1 MDRPGHEIRLLKEGY
16 WDHTAVVEMP
26 DGSVRVRKQAKSDD
40 PDKIWGV
47 ESLRREIHFLQ
58 RHAQDTTRVFPPLLE
73 FWDRADESGN
83 PQVGYEIPFF
93 THHRDV
99 GSFAREAQLEQ
110 NTIDDFQEK
119 LAEALLM
126 RVHHPVT
133 DSPPLSRHLKQTVH
147 EALLGLTHDPLMIPL
162 VEANE
167 ITLNGRP
174 ALGPRAAWDKIVN
187 ETEHLASLDAAPTVQ
202 LHGDFFLENI
212 LWAELPPPAHIP
224 QLILIDP
231 VSVAGVVTGPA
242 VFDLVKYES
251 YATGE
256 LLGLRSEWV
265 DVSGFDESGH
275 SNEFHYTINWN
286 EPGLKPF
293 RDRNWHGVFH
303 QRFVDHH
310 GPINR
315 RHYQLIDGYFSVAMA
330 LNTSGKQRKAR
341 LLKAVAEFADVLGQ

>member
-16 WDHTAVVEMP
+16 WDHTAVVQMP

-40 PDKIWGV
+40 PDKIWGI

-58 RHAQDTTRVFPPLLE
+58 RHAQEAPFVFPPLLE
-73 FWDRADESGN
+73 SWDETDAAGN

-93 THHRDV
+93 THHRDM
-99 GSFAREAQLEQ
+99 GSIAREAQLEQ
-110 NTIDDFQEK
+110 KAIDDFQQK
-119 LAEALLM
+119 LADALLT
-126 RVHHPVT
+126 RVHQPVT
-133 DSPPLSRHLKQTVH
+133 DSPPLSHHLK
-147 EALLGLTHDPLMIPL
+147 EAVRDALVGLEHDPLMAPL
-162 VEANE
+162 IEADE
-167 ITLNGRP
+167 ITLNDKP
-174 ALGPRAAWDKIVN
+174 ALGPRTAWEQIVN
-187 ETEHLASLDAAPTVQ
+187 KTDHLASLDAAPTVQ

-212 LWAELPPPAHIP
+212 LWAEPPPPDDSP

-251 YATGE
+251 YAKGE

-265 DVSGFDESGH
+265 NVSGFDESGRATD
-275 SNEFHYTINWN
+275 FRYKINWD
-286 EPGLKPF
+286 ETGLAPF
-293 RDRNWHGVFH
+293 RDRNWHESFH

-330 LNTSGKQRKAR
+330 LNTSGKQRQAR
-341 LLKAVAEFADVLGQ
+341 LLKAVAEFADVLA